1 MRRLVSLGVLTAA
14 ACLVP
19 GSAPAHP
26 ATGKPPAARLASVSH
41 LRVIQVEYRL
51 GLSAAVVKAG
61 PVDLEAID
69 RGHDPHDLRL
79 QAIGSSSQL
88 AAPQLTPGESWS
100 GTVNLKPGVYR
111 LWCSLPEHA
120 RLGMRTTLKVVR

>member
-1 MRRLVSLGVLTAA
+1 MRRLAPLAVLTAA

-26 ATGKPPAARLASVSH
+26 AAPTAPAATLASVAH
-41 LRVIQVEYRL
+41 LRVVQVEYRL
-51 GLSAAVVKAG
+51 GLSVGVIKAG

-69 RGHDPHDLRL
+69 RGHDPHDLHL
-79 QAIGSSSQL
+79 QALGSSSQL

-120 RLGMRTTLKVVR
+120 RLGMHTTLKVVR

>member
-1 MRRLVSLGVLTAA
+1 MRRLASLAVLTAA
-14 ACLVP
+14 ACLP

-26 ATGKPPAARLASVSH
+26 ATATPPAATVASVSH
-41 LRVIQVEYRL
+41 LRVVQVEYRL
-51 GLSAAVVKAG
+51 GLSAGVIKAG
-61 PVDLEAID
+61 PVALEAID

-79 QAIGSSSQL
+79 QALGSSSQL

-120 RLGMRTTLKVVR
+120 RLGMHTTLKVVR